1 MDAVRG
7 RHDDALKTIERA
19 LIASSSGDRQDRV
32 ELRVNQTV
40 PSLAGPALRPDL
52 QLYNHTKKTVAVVDL
67 AVAFEEQVGEDPDSS
82 ALARIAAHKR
92 AKYDRIKRHL
102 ERQGWKVHLS
112 ALVYGSLG
120 AVAGGNR
127 SVYTEH
133 LGLLKRDAKRL
144 DWQKKEED
152 REDKWGD
159 KRPSQDTRGSRVTET
174 GGTPSRS
181 GRR

>member
-67 AVAFEEQVGEDPDSS
+67 AVAFEEQAGEDPDSS

-144 DWQKKEED
+144 DWQLSAAQH
-152 REDKWGD
+152 RARQHTQ
-159 KRPSQDTRGSRVTET
+159 RPSQDTRGSRVTET